1 MMKEI
6 LVSIFK
12 ALSEEKLKSISLKRG
27 LLLEGKFLQK
37 TLMAILTTSAM
48 CVALHGHAQ
57 SPEPR
62 LEIKQGAQT
71 HHWSRSALL
80 AQAQTITIAHDSAYK
95 RRMQYQAIP
104 IQKLMPNA
112 AQYEAIQFVA
122 SDGFVA
128 NIAGKDVAGKGQAY
142 VAIEPE
148 QQPWPPIDANNPQKT
163 ASAGPFYLVWLSPEA
178 GKISSEQWP
187 YQVVKISVEQPLT
200 QRFPQIV
207 PKPSSSATYAQAL
220 KGLKVYVK
228 NCAVCHTLNGG
239 GDAAIGPDLNQP
251 YSPTAYFQEK
261 FLRKLIRQPSSV
273 RAWKTS
279 LMPGFDEK
287 AISPAQLDD
296 LLVYLKHMAAAK

>member
-1 MMKEI
+1 MN
-6 LVSIFK
+6 LSPYLRIFRGTAVLLASVLSVG
-12 ALSEEKLKSISLKRG
+12 ALLPNSYA
-27 LLLEGKFLQK
+27 F
-37 TLMAILTTSAM
+37 
-48 CVALHGHAQ
+48 AQ
-57 SPEPR
+57 NGEPS
-62 LEIKQGAQT
+62 LEIKQGDKSQT
-71 HHWSRSALL
+71 WSRAALL
-80 AQAQTITIAHDSAYK
+80 AQAQTIAIAQDSAYK
-95 RRMQYQAIP
+95 RPMRYQAVAMS
-104 IQKLMPNA
+104 KLMPNA
-112 AQYEAIQFVA
+112 AQYETIQFVA

-142 VAIEPE
+142 IAIESE

-163 ASAGPFYLVWLSPEA
+163 ASAGPFYLVWFSPEA

-200 QRFPQIV
+200 QRFPQMV
-207 PKPSSSATYAQAL
+207 PKPSPSATYAQAL
-220 KGLKVYVK
+220 KGLQVYVK

-239 GDAAIGPDLNQP
+239 GDASIGPDLNQP
-251 YSPTAYFQEK
+251 YSPTAYFQKK

-287 AISPAQLDD
+287 TISPGQLDD